1 MSISTGNGTG
11 DAEDSA
17 TVEWQRLRQAWAR
30 WRQAE
35 ARLYPLAMVD
45 PDWYAQAVRLVGAL
59 AAELRRRCTTPAE
72 LLAVEAEPTELLAA
86 VPTEEPIGPPLDPR
100 LLVEAACSLRGGELL
115 AAAEHHRRAVAVAAA
130 RASGA
135 GWAVLEGSPPTAD
148 FAGERCVAMH
158 LRSGRALVATVE
170 VLSGGEPFSLEEVAL
185 DPDTGAPAGRSAT
198 LRQRS
203 FVERSA
209 WLAEWHRWREEIGDP

>member
-1 MSISTGNGTG
+1 MPISTGSGTDG
-11 DAEDSA
+11 GAAD
-17 TVEWQRLRQAWAR
+17 EWQLLRQAWSR

-35 ARLYPLAMVD
+35 ARLYPVAMVD
-45 PDWYAQAVRLVGAL
+45 PDWYAHAVRLVSAL

-72 LLAVEAEPTELLAA
+72 LLAAEAEPTELLAA
-86 VPTEEPIGPPLDPR
+86 LPTDDPIGPPLDPR
-100 LLVEAACSLRGGELL
+100 LLVEVACSLRGGELL
-115 AAAEHHRRAVAVAAA
+115 AAAERRRRAEAVAAA

-135 GWAVLEGSPPTAD
+135 GWAVLEGSPPTAES
-148 FAGERCVAMH
+148 AGARCVAMH
-158 LRSGRALVATVE
+158 LRSGRALVATVD
-170 VLSGGEPFSLEEVAL
+170 VFSGGEPFGLEEVAL
-185 DPDTGAPAGRSAT
+185 DPDTGAPAGRSAS

>member
-1 MSISTGNGTG
+1 MPISTGTGTG
-11 DAEDSA
+11 GDAA
-17 TVEWQRLRQAWAR
+17 GEWQRLRQAWSR

-35 ARLYPLAMVD
+35 ARLYPLATVD
-45 PDWYAQAVRLVGAL
+45 PDWYTRAARLVSAP

-72 LLAVEAEPTELLAA
+72 LLAAEAEPTELLAA
-86 VPTEEPIGPPLDPR
+86 VPTEERAGPPLDPR
-100 LLVEAACSLRGGELL
+100 LLIEAACSLRGGELL
-115 AAAEHHRRAVAVAAA
+115 AAAERHRRADVVAAA
-130 RASGA
+130 HASGA
-135 GWAVLEGSPPTAD
+135 GWAVLEGSPPTAES
-148 FAGERCVAMH
+148 AGQRCVAMH

-170 VLSGGEPFSLEEVAL
+170 VLSGGEPFGLEEVAL
-185 DPDTGAPAGRSAT
+185 DPDTGAPAGPT

>member
-1 MSISTGNGTG
+1 MSISTGSGTDG
-11 DAEDSA
+11 GTAD
-17 TVEWQRLRQAWAR
+17 EWQRLRQAWSR

-35 ARLYPLAMVD
+35 ARLYPVAMVD
-45 PDWYAQAVRLVGAL
+45 PDWYAHAVRLVSAL

-72 LLAVEAEPTELLAA
+72 LLAAEAEPTELLAA
-86 VPTEEPIGPPLDPR
+86 LPTDDPIGPPLEPR

-115 AAAEHHRRAVAVAAA
+115 AAAERRSLAAAVAAA
-130 RASGA
+130 RASGT
-135 GWAVLEGSPPTAD
+135 GWVVLEGSPPTAES
-148 FAGERCVAMH
+148 AGERCVVMH
-158 LRSGRALVATVE
+158 LGSGRALVATVE
-170 VLSGGEPFSLEEVAL
+170 VLSGGEPFGLEEVAL
-185 DPDTGAPAGRSAT
+185 DPDTGAPAGPT